1 MPLSDTDIATG
12 FRSEMYR
19 LLKVLRKETRNDEL
33 LSLTE
38 RSTLAQIYQHTE
50 ILPGELA
57 AMEKVT
63 TQGMSQIINH
73 LLEMGYILKT
83 PSAEDRRKVIVT
95 LTDAGKKL
103 VRQRQQEKQEWLS
116 RRITEKLTLKEK
128 QTLTDAIDILTKL
141 IG

>member
-1 MPLSDTDIATG
+1 MSLSDMDIATRL
-12 FRSEMYR
+12 RSEIYR
-19 LLKVLRKETRNDEL
+19 LIKVLRKETKNVEL

-38 RSTLAQIYQHTE
+38 RSTLALVYQHTE

-63 TQGMSQIINH
+63 TQGMSQIVNH
-73 LLEMGYILKT
+73 LMEMGYILKT
-83 PSAEDRRKVIVT
+83 PSAEDRRKVIIT

-116 RRITEKLTLKEK
+116 HRISEQLNAKEK
-128 QTLTDAIDILTKL
+128 QTLTDAVDILTKL

>member
-1 MPLSDTDIATG
+1 MDIATRL
-12 FRSEMYR
+12 RSEIYR
-19 LLKVLRKETRNDEL
+19 LIKVLRKETKNVEL

-38 RSTLAQIYQHTE
+38 RSTLALVYQHTE

-63 TQGMSQIINH
+63 TQGMSQIVNH
-73 LLEMGYILKT
+73 LMEMGYILKT
-83 PSAEDRRKVIVT
+83 PSAEDRRKVIIT

-116 RRITEKLTLKEK
+116 HRISEQLNAKEK
-128 QTLTDAIDILTKL
+128 QTLTDAVDILTKL

>member
-1 MPLSDTDIATG
+1 MDIATR

-19 LLKVLRKETRNDEL
+19 MVKVLRKETPNEEM

-38 RSTLAQIYQHTE
+38 RSTLALISQHTE

-57 AMEKVT
+57 AIEKIT

-73 LLEMGYILKT
+73 LMELGYILKT
-83 PSAEDRRKVIVT
+83 PSSEDRRKVIIT
-95 LTDAGKKL
+95 LTDAGRKL

-116 RRITEKLTLKEK
+116 RRIGQVLNAREK
-128 QTLTDAIDILTKL
+128 QTLADAVDIMTKL